1 MKKVFPILIILFALT
16 LILQYVVN
24 MMLNDH
30 VIEYSI
36 KTEDNSYMIKESFR
50 YLNEESYYDFTVTD
64 EKDLFYT
71 FSFNEDFNKQEGVI
85 EDIEFFTT
93 KDLQCIYPIYKRNLT
108 GNLSC
113 IYKGNQVSYSYL
125 EQIDNYDINLMTT
138 KLKEMGYE
146 HKDWEKETNKA
157 TNIENTVNT
166 FAYMDNVLDDYY
178 FTMWGYRGVMII
190 SNTHATYRVYL
201 NQDQYDNKNSAL
213 VGKYYITVEDG
224 NEKFNYFVMYNVKDF
239 GKGVINTEKNVIVS
253 DNFYFNGVFKN
264 KLYVTDLEH
273 RQQLEVNP
281 VTEKAIVVGNERDGF
296 LTVKDGKLIK
306 VKADEFLKENVYFV
320 KPLVDERFKELGA
333 IDIIKENTSYYFITK
348 DGGVYRS
355 SEDRIYK
362 PVLLFK
368 LDGLTEWRVKNGDI
382 LAVAG
387 DSVYFYN
394 VGVGLRKIA
403 TNNELKYNHKNIVDF
418 WKD

>member
-190 SNTHATYRVYL
+190 SNTNATYRVYL